1 MDLKNLL
8 IEFWNYRKENNI
20 EIYNEFSLQHELG
33 IFLRNNLPEYKV
45 QFERN
50 VSYFFRNVDTKK
62 KEMDIVIFRPDM
74 SERYAVELK
83 YPKNGQHPEQMFAF
97 IGDIK
102 FMERVK
108 ELGFNGTF
116 VMTFV
121 EDRLFYDGN
130 DCSGIYAFFR
140 ANKELNGTVQKPTGK
155 RDDFIKL
162 NGSYKIQWN
171 KLNGSEHYY
180 LLEL

>member
-1 MDLKNLL
+1 MDIKSLL
-8 IEFWNYRKENNI
+8 INFWKYRKENNI

-33 IFLRNNLPEYKV
+33 IYLRNNLPEYKV

-50 VSYFFRNVDTKK
+50 VSFFFGKADTRK
-62 KEMDIVIFRPDM
+62 KEMDIVIYKADM
-74 SERYAVELK
+74 SERYAIELK
-83 YPKNGQHPEQMFAF
+83 YPKNGQYPETMFAF

-108 ELGFNGTF
+108 ELGFNKTF

-121 EDRLFYDGN
+121 DDHLFYEGSDN
-130 DCSGIYAFFR
+130 SEIYSFFR
-140 ANKELNGTVQKPTGK
+140 AGKEINGTIQKPTGK
-155 RDDFIKL
+155 KDDFITL
-162 NGSYKIQWN
+162 DGSYKIHWN
-171 KLNGSEHYY
+171 KLDNGEHYY